1 MSTCKT
7 GKVGFFKNLS
17 STYSKFQVNV
27 KKEEIDDQSLDR
39 SKLASSNTA
48 KRSDVGSMNKS
59 ASNMRFSDVS
69 GLIQTKLK
77 LGKNIKSF
85 FKDKIM
91 DKINSVYN
99 ENE

>member
-17 STYSKFQVNV
+17 STYSKLRGDVIIG
-27 KKEEIDDQSLDR
+27 EEQSLER
-39 SKLASSNTA
+39 SKVASSHTA
-48 KRSDVGSMNKS
+48 QRSDVGSMNKS
-59 ASNMRFSDVS
+59 ASNFKIGEISSLMKQSS
-69 GLIQTKLK
+69 K
-77 LGKNIKSF
+77 LGNKIKSF

-91 DKINSVYN
+91 DKINQNFN